1 MDRKEFAL
9 IALAL
14 QEYYPRDKLLQTKEA
29 KELWF
34 RQLEDIP
41 YKLAEAGVQK
51 WVALNKWSPTIA
63 DIREMATSVSLGNTP
78 DWGEAWNEVQVA
90 IRRYGSYR
98 VGDALDSLSKLTR
111 KTTERMGFMNLCMS
125 ENVSADRA
133 NFRMI
138 YEQLANREKQEAQLP
153 ITLKTLIAE
162 VQKDNLMI
170 GERKN
175 DEKD

>member
-51 WVALNKWSPTIA
+51 WVSLNKWSPTIA
-63 DIREMATSVSLGNTP
+63 DIREMVASISLGSIP
-78 DWGEAWNEVQVA
+78 DWGEAWKEVQLA
-90 IRRYGSYR
+90 IRRYGSYE
-98 VGDALDSLSKLTR
+98 VGKALDSLSPLARETA
-111 KTTERMGFMNLCMS
+111 ERMGFKNLCMS
-125 ENVSADRA
+125 ENESADRA

-138 YEQLANREKQEAQLP
+138 YESLSQRQMQAAQLP
-153 ITLKTLIAE
+153 MSLKMLIAE
-162 VQKDNLMI
+162 VQKDNLL
-170 GERKN
+170 EDKN
-175 DEKD
+175 ESN

>member
-51 WVALNKWSPTIA
+51 WVSLNKWSPTIA
-63 DIREMATSVSLGNTP
+63 DIREMVASVSLGNTP

-98 VGDALDSLSKLTR
+98 IGDALDSLSPLAR
-111 KTTERMGFMNLCMS
+111 KTAERMGFRNLCMS
-125 ENVSADRA
+125 ENESADRA

-138 YEQLANREKQEAQLP
+138 YEQLANRQKQDAQLP
-153 ITLKTLIAE
+153 MSLKMLIAE
-162 VQKDNLMI
+162 VQKDNLL
-170 GERKN
+170 ES
-175 DEKD
+175 KDD